1 MDIAGFL
8 AAFPPF
14 DGLDEG
20 QLDRIASAT
29 QVEFFPAGAT
39 ILERAGEPAG
49 SLYVVRKGAVE
60 ILDEGRLLDLIGEGE
75 TFGELSL
82 VSGQGPV
89 ASVRAAEDTLCYLI
103 PRSLAEELLQ
113 SASGTRFLASVARRR
128 LDAKRTPTELPDM
141 LATVGAQVRRP
152 PVTAPPDATVAEV
165 ASLMTEQRV
174 SSLLIKVGDDWGI
187 VTDRDLRSRVLAAG
201 RGADALVA
209 EIVTSPIVT
218 VSAETRVGDVLLGM
232 LERGIHHLP
241 VTDGTG
247 TVIGMVTDTD
257 LLGLARQSPFAL
269 KSAIERAADH
279 AAVVTLAA
287 DLPDVVAALV
297 DTSVDPVDVGHVI
310 AVTIDALT
318 RRFLE
323 LGIARLGEPPVRWA
337 WLALGSEARR
347 EQAMFTDQ
355 DHALALEP
363 GDRTDEDVDPYF
375 AELAR
380 SVTDGLEEAGIHRC
394 HGNAMAEH
402 PPLRRSLDGWV
413 EAFRGWMQDPGMEG
427 SVLSSIVFDYRQ
439 IAGPLPA
446 EPALDEVVRSAPS
459 AYPMF
464 VRHLSRRALDL
475 KPPTGFFRDLV
486 VEAKGEHAGRLDIK
500 HGGITIVTNLA
511 RAYDIRTG
519 RTDKGTLERLRAAS
533 DAGQISEASR
543 EGLEETFR
551 LLWAI
556 RLEHQVA
563 QHRAGAP
570 TDDFVDPQE
579 LGPVRRRALKEAFR
593 IIAAEQRALHLD
605 LGMG

>member
-8 AAFPPF
+8 AAYPPF
-14 DGLDEG
+14 DGLDD
-20 QLDRIASAT
+20 DRMRRIGSAT
-29 QVEFFPAGAT
+29 QVEFFPAGTT
-39 ILERAGEPAG
+39 ILERSGEPAAY
-49 SLYVVRKGAVE
+49 LYVVRKGAVE
-60 ILDEGRLLDLIGEGE
+60 ILDRGRLIDLIGEGE

-103 PRSLAEELLQ
+103 PRALAEELLQ
-113 SASGTRFLASVARRR
+113 SAGGTRFLASVARRR
-128 LDAKRTPTELPDM
+128 LDSRFSTTEMPDL
-141 LATVGAQVRRP
+141 LARVGAQVRRP
-152 PVTAPPDATVAEV
+152 LVTASPDATVAQV

-174 SSLLIKVGDDWGI
+174 SSLLIPIGEDWGI

-201 RGADALVA
+201 RTADVP
-209 EIVTSPIVT
+209 VTQVMTSPIVT
-218 VSAETRVGDVLLGM
+218 VPAETRVAEVLLGM

-247 TVIGMVTDTD
+247 RVIGMVTDTD

-269 KSAIERAADH
+269 KSAIERAQDH
-279 AAVVTLAA
+279 DAAVAA
-287 DLPDVVAALV
+287 ARDLPETVATLV
-297 DTSVDPVDVGHVI
+297 DTSVDPVDIGHVI

-318 RRFLE
+318 RRLLE
-323 LGIARLGEPPVRWA
+323 LGIARLGEPPLRWA

-363 GDRTDEDVDPYF
+363 GDRADEDVDPYF

-380 SVTDGLEEAGIHRC
+380 VVTDGLEAAGIHRC

-402 PPLRRSLDGWV
+402 PSLRRSLDGWV
-413 EAFRGWMQDPGMEG
+413 EAFRGWMQDPGAEG
-427 SVLSSIVFDYRQ
+427 SILSSIVFDYRQ
-439 IAGPLPA
+439 IAGPLEA
-446 EPALDEVVRSAPS
+446 EPALDEVVRSAPRT
-459 AYPMF
+459 YPAF

-500 HGGITIVTNLA
+500 HGGITIATNLA

-519 RTDKGTLERLRAAS
+519 RSDKGTLERLRAAS

-543 EGLEETFR
+543 EAPEETFQ

-556 RLEHQVA
+556 RLEHQVV
-563 QHRAGAP
+563 QHRSGAAA
-570 TDDFVDPQE
+570 DDFVDPQG

-593 IIAAEQRALHLD
+593 ILAAEQRALQLE
-605 LGMG
+605 LGLG